1 MWKFHF
7 HLSLNAF
14 HFSITWIYWY
24 AIPIPCIVIR
34 INSHLLLLPLISSI
48 LFMYQHQYVN
58 LWNFNYDS
66 FILHAHTHTHAHM
79 HLTHL
84 IFVLSYFLL
93 RSFVHVR
100 SHFSF
105 IWNILFAFE
114 IHHSKT
120 VNTREKVFKIERK
133 RMPFFR
139 TLKWMPI
146 NFKCLW
152 RAYFPAS
159 THIFPY
165 CDASHHQSQGEHRT
179 HKKTSTR
186 DHKMTDGQKVT
197 ICSV

>member
-1 MWKFHF
+1 MLYQFHALLYASIHTCCCCLWSRAYYSCISINMLTYGISNMT
-7 HLSLNAF
+7 HLYC
-14 HFSITWIYWY
+14 T
-24 AIPIPCIVIR
+24 V
-34 INSHLLLLPLISSI
+34 
-48 LFMYQHQYVN
+48 
-58 LWNFNYDS
+58 
-66 FILHAHTHTHAHM
+66 HTHTHAHM

-93 RSFVHVR
+93 RSFVRVC

-105 IWNILFAFE
+105 ISDILFAFK